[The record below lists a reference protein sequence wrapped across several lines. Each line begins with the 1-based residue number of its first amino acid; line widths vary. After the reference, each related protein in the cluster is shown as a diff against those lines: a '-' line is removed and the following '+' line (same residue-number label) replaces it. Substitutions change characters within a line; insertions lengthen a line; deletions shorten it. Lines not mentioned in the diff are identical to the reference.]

1 LPRTFKL
8 KVPDRVA
15 SLVRG
20 LHPVLK
26 ARVKKS
32 LGMILVNP
40 QVGKALRDELHGL
53 RSFRVGRFRIV
64 YRVAETE
71 RRIDIVAVGPRKS
84 IYAETYRLLKK
95 EDRGGGKK

>member
-8 KVPDRVA
+8 KVADDVA
-15 SLVRG
+15 GLVRG

-32 LGMILVNP
+32 LGIILDDP
-40 QVGKALRDELHGL
+40 TVGKALRDELRGL

-64 YRVAETE
+64 YRVAESE
-71 RRIDIVAVGPRKS
+71 KRIDVVAVGPRKN
-84 IYAETYRLLKK
+84 IYLETYRLVKK
-95 EDRGGGKK
+95 EERSDR